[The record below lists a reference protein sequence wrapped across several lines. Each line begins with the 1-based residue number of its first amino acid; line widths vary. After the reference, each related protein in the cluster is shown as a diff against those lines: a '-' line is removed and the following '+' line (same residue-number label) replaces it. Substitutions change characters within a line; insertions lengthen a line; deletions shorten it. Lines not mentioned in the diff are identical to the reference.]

1 MARIKTDGRS
11 RLGPEMLD
19 NLMAISVNGPQ
30 IEDYNCNGALSLW
43 LNGEKR
49 RRPNFG
55 PLNVLDFDAED

>member
-1 MARIKTDGRS
+1 
-11 RLGPEMLD
+11 MLD

-30 IEDYNCNGALSLW
+30 IEDNNCNGALSLW

-55 PLNVLDFDAED
+55 PLNVFDFDAKD